1 MEKDEELLVALRK
14 VIRAIDLRSKQLNR
28 EVGLTGPQLLVM
40 QSIGKVPGIMV
51 RQIADN
57 INLSA
62 ATVTSILDR
71 LEARELVQRIRST
84 EDKRRVGVFLTDKGQ
99 ELLND
104 APMPF
109 QEHFLNRF
117 ASLADWEQSLM
128 IASVQRLASMMDA
141 ENLDASPVL
150 EIDSFDDKSAAESGN
165 K

>member
-14 VIRAIDLRSKQLNR
+14 VIRAIDMRSKQLNR

-40 QSIGKVPGIMV
+40 QNIGKFPGIIV

-71 LEARELVQRIRST
+71 LEARELVQRVRST
-84 EDKRRVGVFLTDKGQ
+84 EDKRRVGVFLNHKGQ
-99 ELLND
+99 QLLSN

-109 QEHFLNRF
+109 QEHFLSRF
-117 ASLADWEQSLM
+117 SALEDWEQSLM
-128 IASVQRLASMMDA
+128 VATVQRMASMMDA

-150 EIDSFDDKSAAESGN
+150 EIGNLAE
-165 K
+165 KAHQDETK